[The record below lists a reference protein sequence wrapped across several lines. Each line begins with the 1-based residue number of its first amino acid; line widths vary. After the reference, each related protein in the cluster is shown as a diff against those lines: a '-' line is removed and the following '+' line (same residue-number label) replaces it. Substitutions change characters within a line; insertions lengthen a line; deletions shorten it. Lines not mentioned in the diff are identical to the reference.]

1 MTFYSWSC
9 YVILDVCNS
18 GSLADLGLIF
28 SQTNGLFSSPDFA
41 LNWAKIERDN
51 NSPIILA
58 QIFSFKISVRRITIN
73 NVIYNH
79 FISHAISIFFGALK
93 LIHCAE
99 QKNSAA
105 QQPIW
110 AAGATTISLKI
121 ILKSWLSSRILLNR
135 RIHYNISF
143 WGPKNC
149 CIAVSSLTSKL
160 SSWSKYKQYENNFRI
175 MIQF

>member
-1 MTFYSWSC
+1 MS
-9 YVILDVCNS
+9 LDVFNS
-18 GSLADLGLIF
+18 GSLADLGLIL
-28 SQTNGLFSSPDFA
+28 SQTNGPFLVTRFRFKLTELK
-41 LNWAKIERDN
+41 LNVTIIQ
-51 NSPIILA
+51 PIILA
-58 QIFSFKISVRRITIN
+58 QIFSFKIAVRRITIN

-79 FISHAISIFFGALK
+79 FISHGISIFFGALK
-93 LIHCAE
+93 LINCAE

-105 QQPIW
+105 RQPIW

-121 ILKSWLSSRILLNR
+121 ILESWLSSRILLNR